1 MVEQADANSKRANA
15 QRKLNEAQ
23 LDQQKALLA
32 GLDVQEKQIQAQI
45 RAAEAQVTLATDNL
59 HYTRIVSP
67 ADGLV
72 GQRQVRPG
80 QFVNIGTQ
88 VIAVVPL
95 PNVWVIAN
103 YKETQMTNVRLGQP
117 AHITVDAFPDLVL
130 SGHVD
135 SWSPGT
141 GSTFALL
148 PPDNATGNFTKVVQR
163 VPVKIALDKRS
174 RARRAGAAGHVGR
187 GDDRHRRR
195 ATDAGD
201 RAATLRSSR
210 EPAPSARHRGGRGAS
225 PDRRAHP
232 RLSVDTLRPYIGILG
247 VLLGSIM
254 ATLGSRVTTFG
265 IADLRGGLHLGF
277 DEGAWMTTS
286 FGVGQMLVGVSCP
299 YLGAI
304 FGVRRVLLMGIG
316 LFFIASLLG
325 PLSPNLDAFL
335 AAQFLAGVGSGT
347 FIPLTI
353 SFIARSLPTRLVI
366 YGIAVY
372 AMNSELSQNV
382 GASLEGWYADN
393 WSWRWIDWQYC
404 VALPLM
410 FACIWY
416 GVPREKTNSGA
427 ARAIS
432 IGRASPM
439 PASASACSM
448 PASIRAIVSTG
459 PGNGLVDGLLISG
472 ALVTLA
478 FVLREL
484 VDAQAFPECAAD
496 GEAKP
501 AADPAAARRLPLHH
515 PVDRLHHPE
524 LSPDGAEFSRI
535 AGRLRAAVDR
545 AAAIDHRSA
554 AGRAA

>member
-1 MVEQADANSKRANA
+1 M
-15 QRKLNEAQ
+15 
-23 LDQQKALLA
+23 LA
-32 GLDVQEKQIQAQI
+32 AIDVQEKQVQAQI

-59 HYTRIVSP
+59 RYTRIVAP

-88 VIAVVPL
+88 VIAAVPL

-117 AHITVDAFPDLVL
+117 AHIAVDAFPDLVL

-163 VPVKIALDKRS
+163 VPVKIALDKHPALGSLVRPGMS
-174 RARRAGAAGHVGR
+174 VEATIDTGAEPAAEAGVAAVRLHFPHFHHPPVTAAGAALHP
-187 GDDRHRRR
+187 
-195 ATDAGD
+195 
-201 RAATLRSSR
+201 AATL
-210 EPAPSARHRGGRGAS
+210 
-225 PDRRAHP
+225 HP
-232 RLSVDTLRPYIGILG
+232 RLSGDTLRPYIGILG

-286 FGVGQMLVGVSCP
+286 FGVGQMLIGVACP

-304 FGVRRVLLMGIG
+304 FGVRRVLLSGIG

-325 PLSPNLDAFL
+325 PFSPNLNAFL
-335 AAQFLAGVGSGT
+335 AMQFLGGIGSGT

-353 SFIARSLPTRLVI
+353 SFIARSLPTRLIV

-393 WSWRWIDWQYC
+393 LSWRWIDWQYC
-404 VALPLM
+404 GALPLM

-416 GVPREKTNSGA
+416 GVPREKTNMALLSDLDWPGLA
-427 ARAIS
+427 YAGLGFSLLYAGLDQGNRLDW
-432 IGRASPM
+432 
-439 PASASACSM
+439 
-448 PASIRAIVSTG
+448 T
-459 PGNGLVDGLLISG
+459 GNGLVNGLLISG
-472 ALVTLA
+472 ALA
-478 FVLREL
+478 ERQPSSLREL
-484 VDAQAFPECAAD
+484 VAA
-496 GEAKP
+496 EA
-501 AADPAAARRLPLHH
+501 
-515 PVDRLHHPE
+515 
-524 LSPDGAEFSRI
+524 SS
-535 AGRLRAAVDR
+535 
-545 AAAIDHRSA
+545 
-554 AGRAA
+554 